1 MVNRVPLIANT
12 ISSRIAELGVGDGLD
27 LTGSDISN
35 VANVNINGNL
45 NASSFSNF
53 GSVSNVKITGGSS
66 GQVLITDGAG
76 NLSFGGVANY
86 ANFAGTVVNSTQ
98 SNITSLGTLTSLS
111 VTGNI
116 TSGNANLGNLITAN
130 YLTSVL
136 TTNAQP
142 NITSV
147 GTLTSL
153 SVTGNITSGN
163 ANLGNLVTAN
173 FFSGNGSGLTGVY
186 ASLPITNGFSN
197 INIIGS
203 GNINFSV
210 SGTANVMTITG
221 IGSNIT
227 GNLSV
232 TGTSNVANTL
242 FKKFN
247 ETYIYVGTA
256 SGGLT
261 PDASAGT
268 IYQYLINNNITI
280 NSLSN
285 AVAGTSMTIIIVQG
299 GSGGYSLSSTMKF
312 QGGNKTLS
320 TAVGAIDIIYVFYD
334 GSTYYATLTKGYA

>member
-98 SNITSLGTLTSLS
+98 SNITSL
-111 VTGNI
+111 
-116 TSGNANLGNLITAN
+116 
-130 YLTSVL
+130 
-136 TTNAQP
+136 
-142 NITSV
+142 